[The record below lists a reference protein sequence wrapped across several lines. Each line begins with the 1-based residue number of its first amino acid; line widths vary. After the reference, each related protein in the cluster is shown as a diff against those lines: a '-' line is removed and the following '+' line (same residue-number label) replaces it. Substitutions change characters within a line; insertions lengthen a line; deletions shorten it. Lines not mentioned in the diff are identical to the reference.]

1 MKKFTIFNFFVII
14 LFILL
19 KQIFLS
25 EIKANHQTSPDLIRD
40 LRFQITRI
48 SYDIPKRVAY
58 KNQNIYYNSEITPLS
73 LRQDN
78 GKYLHILPTSW
89 SWMCVSDR
97 PFSLTTDYFLQLSD
111 CKLVTKH
118 ELVSSVSNTGEP
130 TWIQDFSL
138 KSFSRSPY
146 KRAYDGIFGFKII
159 NTKYGRRIIAIKHGE
174 NMNAKFGD
182 IVFKSTVFP
191 NVPESCWS
199 GYVNNQY
206 QHCWDSFASFG
217 NLAWADYRIINTKDD
232 IKDFIDEGPIIWPSR
247 GYKDRNGNRTG
258 ASIYHSTMFVDRD
271 FIYLFS
277 VNTLP
282 ERQGRQCL
290 IVSRSPVS
298 EGGLPHTWKNYYNG
312 AFDENALPLSFRK
325 ENMSDF
331 YSIGGGRAD
340 CIFDLTDPTAK
351 ERNHIYFNVAKV
363 RNTPYYLG
371 VVEETKFGESNAPG
385 EWYLRF
391 VISSNLIH
399 WYPVQTCTISQGCY
413 DHIFHWRVTASFPGQ
428 DPWSLGVLS
437 YPTLYNTDGVA
448 NDVIDANEFYLVGTN
463 LADNYNLYKLKLRLN
478 LPNNTL
484 TPTRTPTP
492 TPTITPTPTSPQ
504 SQPTNTPTPTFTPT
518 PTLTSACAKKTL
530 GDVNCDEKIDGID
543 YSMWLN
549 RQCNSG
555 CMAENLKADF
565 NLDNK
570 VNDDDY
576 SIWFNNRQ

>member
-19 KQIFLS
+19 KQVLLS

-48 SYDIPKRVAY
+48 SYDIPKRVEY

-78 GKYLHILPTSW
+78 GKYLHILPTAW

-97 PFSLTTDYFLQLSD
+97 PFSLATDYFLQLSD
-111 CKLVTKH
+111 CKLVAKH
-118 ELVSSVSNTGEP
+118 ELLSSVSNTGEP
-130 TWIQDFSL
+130 TWTRDLSL

-146 KRAYDGIFGFKII
+146 KRAYDGILGFKII
-159 NTKYGRRIIAIKHGE
+159 NTRYGRRIIAIKHGE

-271 FIYLFS
+271 FIYLFA

-312 AFDENALPLSFRK
+312 AFDENALPLGFRK
-325 ENMSDF
+325 ENMSNF

-351 ERNHIYFNVAKV
+351 ERNHIYFNQQEHESKL
-363 RNTPYYLG
+363 RCHPNKNTNSY
-371 VVEETKFGESNAPG
+371 F
-385 EWYLRF
+385 
-391 VISSNLIH
+391 SS
-399 WYPVQTCTISQGCY
+399 
-413 DHIFHWRVTASFPGQ
+413 
-428 DPWSLGVLS
+428 
-437 YPTLYNTDGVA
+437 
-448 NDVIDANEFYLVGTN
+448 FYLVG
-463 LADNYNLYKLKLRLN
+463 
-478 LPNNTL
+478 
-484 TPTRTPTP
+484 
-492 TPTITPTPTSPQ
+492 
-504 SQPTNTPTPTFTPT
+504 QPTNNPTPTFTPT

-530 GDVNCDEKIDGID
+530 GDANCDEKIDGID